1 MHVSILPQTP
11 LPLPFRLSH
20 NVEQSSLCYT
30 VGPCWLSILNIEMCS
45 VQLSS
50 VAQSCPTLWDPMDCS
65 TPGFPV
71 HHQLPELTQTHVHQ
85 EGAPIQSSRPLSS
98 PLLLPTMFPSIRVF
112 SGESVQHQVVLC
124 TWHIIS
130 GLNSLPL
137 DSIIPVLNI
146 FVSL

>member
-11 LPLPFRLSH
+11 LPLPLRLSH

-45 VQLSS
+45 VQFSS

-137 DSIIPVLNI
+137 DSIIPVINI
-146 FVSL
+146 FVSF